1 MGSLVFF
8 SSCGDDEETMEEA
21 SKVLHSLYP
30 DHIKLQDKI
39 RDKKNNRRV
48 YLKVMPKGVPKNL
61 VDISQ

>member
-1 MGSLVFF
+1 MAARN
-8 SSCGDDEETMEEA
+8 EETMEEA

-30 DHIKLQDKI
+30 EHIKLQDKI